1 MDAKNFTFKSL
12 SEIGATSFYM
22 QNMTHFVC

>member
-12 SEIGATSFYM
+12 FKIGDTSFYM
-22 QNMTHFVC
+22 QNVTHFVC